1 MNKIKQLKEYLDY
14 LKFNRNFSDYSI
26 ESYSI
31 DIKQFIDY
39 LNLEEIEEFKDV
51 RYTFLRGFL
60 TYLNGKKL
68 SSKTINRK
76 LSALRSF
83 YKFLLK
89 KQYVDDNPFL
99 LIDALKEAKRHPDF
113 LYVDEMSDLLDSI
126 DVSTPLGKRNKA
138 LLELFY
144 ASGLRCS
151 EAVNLKIEDIDF
163 SKQILIVYGKGKK
176 ERYVPFHDYA
186 ADCLKD
192 YIENYRLEILGMDK
206 EDHRFVF
213 VNKFGNKLTNRGI
226 EKIVDRIVFRYDP
239 SKKIHPHTFR
249 HSFASHMLSAGVDLR
264 IVQELLGHVNL
275 STTQVYTHITSQR
288 LIEVYEKTHPR
299 SQDEKTCF

>member
-1 MNKIKQLKEYLDY
+1 MNKNNQLEEFLDY
-14 LKFNRNFSDYSI
+14 LKKNRNLSDHSI
-26 ESYSI
+26 QSYCI

-39 LNLEEIEEFKDV
+39 LNQEGIEQFNEVK
-51 RYTFLRGFL
+51 YSFLRGFL
-60 TYLNGKKL
+60 TFLHSKHM
-68 SSKTINRK
+68 SPKTINRK

-89 KQYVDDNPFL
+89 KQYVNDNPFL
-99 LIDALKEAKRHPDF
+99 LVDTLKEGQRHPDF
-113 LYVDEMSDLLDSI
+113 LYIDEMQELLDSI
-126 DVSTPLGKRNKA
+126 DTSTPLGKRNKA

-151 EAVNLKIEDIDF
+151 EVVNLKIQDIDF
-163 SKQILIVYGKGKK
+163 SRQLLIIHGKGNKD
-176 ERYVPFHDYA
+176 RYVPFHDYA
-186 ADCLKD
+186 KECLED
-192 YIENYRLEILGMDK
+192 YIINDRPVLMHFHTDEHQY
-206 EDHRFVF
+206 VF

-226 EKIVDRIVFRYDP
+226 ETIVDKIVFQYDA

-249 HSFASHMLSAGVDLR
+249 HSFASHLLIEGVDLR

-288 LIEVYEKTHPR
+288 LKEVYEHSHPR
-299 SQDEKTCF
+299 ANEVKK